1 MNVSTKAIA
10 LFFFLCALLIAPVA
24 AYSLYLDAPA
34 EVYAGQTIKVSG
46 NSSFPAGT
54 SFDLVFYEAK
64 YTATEIER
72 KTITL
77 QDYNNKTFVASFS
90 TKGLEGGQYK
100 VEVQFD
106 SRREEQ
112 LSSDSTTLKLVQV
125 LDRSGEITLSAPL
138 VQTLD
143 EALRVEGSIA
153 KLGDSGVQVEV
164 RGPQG
169 PVFGPTWIET
179 KKDIKTGDGGFA
191 RRVPVSVPGDYDVHF
206 TDARGYIGVVTIT
219 VTQPTTVPTTV
230 VTTPL
235 ITKTTKIPTTTAVPT
250 PAPTQSPVSPVIV
263 PVSIAITVGIL
274 LVTERKKQG

>member
-1 MNVSTKAIA
+1 MKPIA
-10 LFFFLCALLIAPVA
+10 LVFFLCALLIAPVA

-34 EVYAGQTIKVSG
+34 EVYAGQTVKVTG

-64 YTATEIER
+64 YTSTQIER

-90 TKGLEGGQYK
+90 TKGLAGGQYK

-106 SRREEQ
+106 SRNEEK
-112 LSSDSTTLKLVQV
+112 LSSDSQTLKLVQV

-138 VQTLD
+138 VQALD

-179 KKDIKTGDGGFA
+179 KKDLKTGDGAFA
-191 RRVPVSVPGDYDVHF
+191 RKIPVSIAGDYDVHF
-206 TDARGYIGVVTIT
+206 TDAKGYIGVETIT
-219 VTQPTTVPTTV
+219 VSQPVTVPTTS
-230 VTTPL
+230 VTTPV
-235 ITKTTKIPTTTAVPT
+235 TARTTRVPTTTAT
-250 PAPTQSPVSPVIV
+250 PTQSPPSSVIV
-263 PVSIAITVGIL
+263 LVSLGITAGVVLAID
-274 LVTERKKQG
+274 RKKQD